1 LAASAH
7 PAPPFEVGSK
17 ITMTAAAAGEF
28 YLGVNDNF
36 FGDNSGAWSATITV
50 GPASSTSVPLPATQ
64 PPVTSE

>member
-1 LAASAH
+1 
-7 PAPPFEVGSK
+7 
-17 ITMTAAAAGEF
+17 MTAAAAGEF